1 MIHEMRLHE
10 LPFNQ
15 IKDGTKTIESRLNDD
30 KRRLLK
36 VGDVVKFLKRPEM
49 KESAMAKI
57 VGLHFHKT
65 FQELFESFPPESFG
79 GIAMEDLVESIY
91 KYYSKDDEEKFGAV
105 GIEFRLI

>member
-1 MIHEMRLHE
+1 MTHEMRLHE

-49 KESAMAKI
+49 EESAMAKI
-57 VGLHFHKT
+57 IGLHVYPT
-65 FQELFESFPPESFG
+65 FEELFGSFSPESFG

-91 KYYSKDDEEKFGAV
+91 RYYSKEDEEKFGVV
-105 GIEFRLI
+105 GIEFQVV